1 MNSAQHPSAVL
12 TMAFRWEK
20 NEAWRNHPMLTNQ
33 LRVAR
38 ERPCPFFPGH
48 RHDLVIFIKS
58 AFLPHLHANLR
69 PYLAVPGLKWG
80 AAAFAV
86 YVVYDMLANG
96 GKKEKH
102 H

>member
-1 MNSAQHPSAVL
+1 MSGLAHYFQYTALIQSYHHNCLPS
-12 TMAFRWEK
+12 TTQF
-20 NEAWRNHPMLTNQ
+20 
-33 LRVAR
+33 
-38 ERPCPFFPGH
+38 
-48 RHDLVIFIKS
+48 
-58 AFLPHLHANLR
+58 ANLQ

-86 YVVYDMLANG
+86 YVVYDMLASG